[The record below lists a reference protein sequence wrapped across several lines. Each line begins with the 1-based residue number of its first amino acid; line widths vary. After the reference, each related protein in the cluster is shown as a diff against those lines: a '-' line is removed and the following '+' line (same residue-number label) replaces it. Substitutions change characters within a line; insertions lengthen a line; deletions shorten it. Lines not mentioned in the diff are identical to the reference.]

1 VNYWKKLQSLNFRK
15 DEMKRVLFGISILVI
30 SMLACQMTGAPVIAQ
45 QPTPVLQI
53 DATPPAL
60 PTAADPAEV
69 GTALEALYQQVLPG
83 VVAIRVQVAT
93 QAGASLGLGSGFVFD
108 NEGHV
113 VTNQH
118 VVEGASDVEVEFA
131 SGFKAHGT
139 VIGSDAD
146 ADIAVI
152 QVENAP
158 ADQIH
163 PLALGDSNALN
174 VGEQVVAIGNP
185 FGLTGTMTLGIIS
198 GLGRTQEAH
207 ASPEGGFF
215 STADI
220 IQTDAAINP
229 GNSGGPLFNL
239 DGEVVGVNQSIRT
252 NAIDQTTG
260 NAVNSGVGFSISINL
275 VKLIVPYLIRDGK
288 YEYPYLGI
296 SSRDLSLADIEALGL
311 NTYTGAYVAG
321 VTPGGPADQAGIRGG
336 SEPTNPE
343 EVGAG
348 GDIITAIDGQPVDTF
363 DDLLSYLTLSKS
375 PGETVVLTVL
385 RDGQPMDI
393 TVTLGTR
400 P

>member
-1 VNYWKKLQSLNFRK
+1 
-15 DEMKRVLFGISILVI
+15 MKRVLFGISVLMMAI
-30 SMLACQMTGAPVIAQ
+30 LACQTTGVPALPQA
-45 QPTPVLQI
+45 QPTPVIRI

-60 PTAADPAEV
+60 PTPGDPAEAES
-69 GTALEALYQQVLPG
+69 TLEALYLQVLPG
-83 VVAIRVQVAT
+83 VVSIQT
-93 QAGASLGLGSGFVFD
+93 GQSEGSGFVFD
-108 NEGHV
+108 SDGHII
-113 VTNQH
+113 TNQH
-118 VVEGASDVEVEFA
+118 VVEGTSEVEVAFA

-152 QVENAP
+152 KVDAP

-163 PLALGDSNALN
+163 PLAIGDSSTLN

-185 FGLTGTMTLGIIS
+185 FGLSGTMTLGIVS
-198 GLGRTQEAH
+198 ALGRTQTAH
-207 ASPEGGFF
+207 IDPESGGRY

-239 DGEVVGVNQSIRT
+239 KGEVVGINQSIRT
-252 NAIDQTTG
+252 ESFNGTTG

-275 VKLIVPYLIRDGK
+275 VKRIVPYLIRDGR

-296 SSRDLSLADIEALGL
+296 SSADDLSLAAIEALGL
-311 NTYTGAYVAG
+311 NTYTGAYVTQ

-336 SEPTNPE
+336 SQPTNL
-343 EVGAG
+343 GNLQAG
-348 GDIITAIDGQPVDTF
+348 GDLIVAIDGQPIVTF
-363 DDLLSYLTLSKS
+363 DDLLSYLTTNKS
-375 PGETVVLTVL
+375 PGDTVVLTIL
-385 RDGQPMDI
+385 RDGQAMDVTI
-393 TVTLGTR
+393 TLGTR

>member
-1 VNYWKKLQSLNFRK
+1 
-15 DEMKRVLFGISILVI
+15 MKRVLVVISVLMI
-30 SMLACQMTGAPVIAQ
+30 SMLACQMTGLTVPAA
-45 QPTPVLQI
+45 QPTAVLRV
-53 DATPPAL
+53 DVTPPAL
-60 PTAADPAEV
+60 PTPVDPSEV
-69 GTALEALYQQVLPG
+69 GSTLEALYQQVLPG
-83 VVAIRVQVAT
+83 VVAIRT
-93 QAGASLGLGSGFVFD
+93 GNSLGSGFVID

-118 VVEGASDVEVEFA
+118 VVEGASEVEISFF

-139 VIGSDAD
+139 VIGSDPD

-152 QVENAP
+152 KVENAP

-163 PLALGDSNALN
+163 PLAMGDSSRLN

-185 FGLTGTMTLGIIS
+185 FGLDGTMTLGIVS
-198 GLGRTQEAH
+198 GLGRTQFAH

-252 NAIDQTTG
+252 ETFNQTTG

-275 VKLIVPYLIRDGK
+275 VKRIVPYLIRDGK

-296 SSRDLSLADIEALGL
+296 SSTSNLGLTEIEALGL
-311 NTYTGAYVAG
+311 NTYTGAYVLG
-321 VTPGGPADQAGIRGG
+321 VTPGGPADKAGLKGG
-336 SEPTNPE
+336 SKPTNIQGLE
-343 EVGAG
+343 AG
-348 GDIITAIDGQPVDTF
+348 GDIITAMDGQPVDTY
-363 DDLLSYLTLSKS
+363 DELLSFLTTNKS
-375 PGETVVLTVL
+375 PGETVVLTIL

-393 TVTLGTR
+393 TITLGTR